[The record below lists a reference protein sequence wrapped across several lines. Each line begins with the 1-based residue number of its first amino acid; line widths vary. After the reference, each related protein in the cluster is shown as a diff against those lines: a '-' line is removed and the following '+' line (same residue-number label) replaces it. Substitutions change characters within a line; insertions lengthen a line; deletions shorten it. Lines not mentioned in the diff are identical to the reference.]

1 MTLMRTIKQLAV
13 VAILALTGAITDLNA
28 GRAAITSAEEILKQA
43 RQSLGGEDSLRRV
56 QSLTAKGKY
65 RRVTPDRDISGEK
78 EFNFQLPDKFQRSES
93 WLVGALGSNITMSRT
108 LSGAD
113 SWIDNSA
120 PSGGVI
126 FMRDGQAEKPNK
138 EQMEQ
143 MQKRQTGQL
152 RAEFARY
159 MLALLLNPPND
170 LNVQFSYAGE
180 AVAEDG
186 RADVIDASGADGF
199 AARLFLNKETHL
211 PLMLS
216 YRAPKMRMMTVSR
229 AIGHQGGADALK
241 EARDK
246 LSKETT
252 TPGKAEEV
260 EYQMHFEDYRKVG
273 GLLLPHRITQSMDGE
288 LNEEWEITSYEIN
301 PQFKADK
308 FQKK

>member
-1 MTLMRTIKQLAV
+1 MSPLIEPL
-13 VAILALTGAITDLNA
+13 
-28 GRAAITSAEEILKQA
+28 
-43 RQSLGGEDSLRRV
+43 
-56 QSLTAKGKY
+56 
-65 RRVTPDRDISGEK
+65 P
-78 EFNFQLPDKFQRSES
+78 NFQLPDKFQRSES
-93 WLVGALGSNITMSRT
+93 WLVGGLGSNVIMSRT
-108 LSGAD
+108 LSGGE
-113 SWIDNSA
+113 SWTDNSA
-120 PSGGVI
+120 PSGGII
-126 FMRDGQAEKPNK
+126 FMRDGQAEKPTK

-143 MQKRQTGQL
+143 MQKRQTGQM

-159 MLALLLNPPND
+159 MLVLLLNAPND
-170 LNVQFSYAGE
+170 FNVQYNYAGE

-186 RADVIDASGADGF
+186 RADVIDASGAAGF

-229 AIGHQGGADALK
+229 SIGHQGGADAVK

-246 LSKETT
+246 MSKET
-252 TPGKAEEV
+252 PPSGKAEEV
-260 EYQMHFEDYRKVG
+260 EYQMRFEDYRKVG
-273 GLLLPHRITQSMDGE
+273 SLLLPHRITQSMNGE